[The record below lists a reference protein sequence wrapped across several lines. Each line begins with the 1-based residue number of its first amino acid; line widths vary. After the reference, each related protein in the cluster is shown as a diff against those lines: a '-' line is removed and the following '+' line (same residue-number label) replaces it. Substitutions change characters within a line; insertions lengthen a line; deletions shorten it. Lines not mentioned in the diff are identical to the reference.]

1 MHAVINI
8 RALADITE
16 KKIKLQNCKSS
27 QRKTVI
33 KTVQPES
40 LELTN

>member
-16 KKIKLQNCKSS
+16 KKITLLNCKN
-27 QRKTVI
+27 RYDRW
-33 KTVQPES
+33 
-40 LELTN
+40 L